1 MEDKAARWRII
12 VQKFFRA
19 KGRKEARESGT
30 KKLKSCQIAFFQ
42 KKFVCLKNSPINLP
56 PLEAAAPHFS
66 ALIIKTKTLPDL
78 G

>member
-1 MEDKAARWRII
+1 M

-19 KGRKEARESGT
+19 KDRTEARETDT
-30 KKLKSCQIAFFQ
+30 KSVKSCLSAIFQ
-42 KKFVCLKNSPINLP
+42 KKFARLKNSPINLP
-56 PLEAAAPHFS
+56 PLETAAPHFS